1 MAYSRPDIYIE
12 EILSS
17 DQASQGVSTSVA
29 AFYGF
34 TARGPAFTPILV
46 RGVDEF
52 RRVFGGEYNS
62 EALFYSVR
70 SFFENGG
77 SACYVV
83 RMKTALSTATARNI
97 TLDND
102 AGSPA
107 GLLKFTA
114 GFRGLDCVG
123 DDYASVG
130 VKASLSTRF
139 VSSWVSG
146 SVSDLTDDAAIG
158 DTALRLQS
166 INGITPNSVIK
177 VLEDVG
183 GTPVSHFAVVKSTE
197 SFLESGSIVHQVNLT
212 SALTA
217 AIASADAKVTV
228 LEYDLS
234 VEDGSEVVESWSN
247 LSLNPDADNY
257 IETIIN
263 DSQTGSRFVNVEDL
277 IGGSVFSSKVIGSA
291 LGASQLLSAGGGDET
306 VSPAIADFVGD
317 SNARTGFY
325 AISGL
330 DSVNLLCVP
339 PSFSG
344 GRIGSSLIPSIHNA
358 MLAFCAERMNLFA
371 ILDTPAELTASE
383 SGANSV
389 GDFRKGTLGVD
400 SYWGALYYP
409 HIKVPRDGVNGTL
422 TLAPSGAV
430 AGIYARMDAVA
441 PPQGSVS
448 TAPAGYGESGLV
460 KGIKGIEVNVADAD
474 HGALNLLGI
483 NVLRKV
489 NNTGAGLPGV
499 IILGA
504 RTLSSTS
511 DFRYVNVRRMMT
523 FVEQTVKSTARP
535 YLFKNNGPD
544 TWGRLTNDI
553 NSILGGFFA
562 AGQLAGNSE
571 AESFFVKIDATNN
584 SPEDLRNGILNAEI
598 GLALLRP
605 AEFIIFRFSQSAGSG
620 ATVQE

>member
-34 TARGPAFTPILV
+34 ASRGPAFTPILITS
-46 RGVDEF
+46 VDEF
-52 RRVFGGEYNS
+52 RRVFGGEYNN

-77 SACYVV
+77 SSCYVV
-83 RMKTALSTATARNI
+83 RMKTALSTATARSAV
-97 TLDND
+97 LQND
-102 AGSPA
+102 AGTPA
-107 GLLKFTA
+107 DLLTFKA
-114 GFRGLDCVG
+114 GFRGLECLG
-123 DDYASVG
+123 DSYSKVG
-130 VKASLSTRF
+130 VKISLSGRF
-139 VSSWVSG
+139 VSSWVS
-146 SVSDLTDDAAIG
+146 STTSDMTANASIG
-158 DTALRLQS
+158 DSSIQLQS
-166 INGITPNSVIK
+166 VNGITPGSVLLIEETASGSATDYY
-177 VLEDVG
+177 V
-183 GTPVSHFAVVKSTE
+183 VVKSTD
-197 SFLESGSIVHQVNLT
+197 SSLVGVSIVHKVNLT
-212 SALTA
+212 APLGSA
-217 AIASADAKVTV
+217 ISGADAKVTL
-228 LEYDLS
+228 LEYNLE
-234 VEDGSEVVESWSN
+234 VEDDQSVVETFSY

-257 IETIIN
+257 IETVIN
-263 DSQTGSRFVNVEDL
+263 DSQTGSRFVTVTDE
-277 IGGSVFSSKVIGSA
+277 IGGSTFSSKVVGA
-291 LGASQLLSAGGGDET
+291 ELGAIQLLSTGGGDET
-306 VSPAIADFVGD
+306 VSPAIGDFIGD
-317 SNARTGFY
+317 SNDRTGFY

-330 DSVNLLCVP
+330 DNVNLLCVP
-339 PSFSG
+339 PSFEN
-344 GRIGSSLIPSIHNA
+344 GRIGSALLPSLHSA

-371 ILDTPAELTASE
+371 ILDAPAGLTASD
-383 SGANSV
+383 SGASSI

-409 HIKVPRDGVNGTL
+409 HVKVPRDGVNGTL

-460 KGIKGIEVNVADAD
+460 KGIKGLEVNVADAD
-474 HGALNLLGI
+474 HGALNVLGI

-489 NNTGAGLPGV
+489 NNTGDGLPGV
-499 IILGA
+499 IVLGA

-523 FVEQTVKSTARP
+523 FVEQSVKATARP
-535 YLFKNNGPD
+535 YLFKNNGPE
-544 TWGRLTNDI
+544 TWGRLTNDV
-553 NSILGGFFA
+553 NSLLGGFFA
-562 AGQLAGNSE
+562 AGQLAGNTE
-571 AESFFVKIDATNN
+571 AESFFVKIDSSNN
-584 SPEDLRNGILNAEI
+584 SGEDLRNGILNAEI